1 MPTLLKI
8 DVSPR
13 GDYSVSR
20 KLGTWFE
27 AAWKASHP
35 GGTVTTRDLAHT
47 ELPFVALPW
56 IMGAYSDPAGH
67 TPEQKAA
74 LKHGDEFIAELQAAD
89 HYLLTTPMYNFAVPA
104 ILKAWIDHVA
114 RAGKTFKVN
123 PDGSYTGLLAGKKLT
138 VLIASAGAYAPGSH
152 GEAYNF
158 ERPYLRHI
166 FGFLGVTDVTF
177 IEAGGTYVLNN
188 GSKTVEEFA
197 APLRDQVTAAA
208 SAS

>member
-27 AAWKASHP
+27 TAWKAEHADGS
-35 GGTVTTRDLAHT
+35 VITRDLAHT
-47 ELPFVALPW
+47 ELPFVTLPW

-67 TPEQKAA
+67 TPEQKQA
-74 LKHGDEFIAELQAAD
+74 LKVGDDLIAELQAAD

-114 RAGKTFKVN
+114 RAGKTFSAN
-123 PDGSYTGLLAGKKLT
+123 PDGSYTGLLTGKKAT
-138 VLIASAGAYAPGSH
+138 VLIASAGGYAQGTPG
-152 GEAYNF
+152 ETYNF

-177 IEAGGTYVLNN
+177 IEAGGTYVLNR
-188 GSKTVEEFA
+188 GTTTVEDFA
-197 APLRDQVTAAA
+197 APLHDQIAAA
-208 SAS
+208 AR